1 MSSEKQNTRAVA
13 DTVWLL
19 LLGTAM
25 AVNIWLIFGFAPL
38 ERTMG
43 LMQKVFYFHVPA
55 AWVSFLAFFVTFC
68 GSITYLI
75 TKREGADRLAA
86 ASAGLGTVFCTMVL
100 ITGPLWAKPI
110 WGIWWTWD
118 ARLTS
123 TFVLWLLFL
132 SYLILRS
139 YLPAT
144 GTRRQTLSAVIGI
157 LGFLNVPIVYMSIRW
172 WRTQHPQPVIAGGD
186 DSGLAPDMLVTFFF
200 SLFVFTLLYWVLL
213 RLRLRQ
219 DVSERKL
226 RALQRRETAR

>member
-1 MSSEKQNTRAVA
+1 
-13 DTVWLL
+13 
-19 LLGTAM
+19 
-25 AVNIWLIFGFAPL
+25 
-38 ERTMG
+38 
-43 LMQKVFYFHVPA
+43 
-55 AWVSFLAFFVTFC
+55 
-68 GSITYLI
+68 
-75 TKREGADRLAA
+75 
-86 ASAGLGTVFCTMVL
+86 MVL
-100 ITGPLWAKPI
+100 VTGPLWAKPI

-139 YLPAT
+139 YLPDT
-144 GTRRQTLSAVIGI
+144 GTRKQTLSAVIGI

-172 WRTQHPQPVIAGGD
+172 WRTQHPQPVIAGGE
-186 DSGLAPDMLVTFFF
+186 DSGLAPDMMVAFFF

-219 DVSERKL
+219 DVCERKL